1 MARGQVRSS
10 RAEPSFPSPTRVWRA
25 EKVRLAQTSVGE
37 SQRKAGTVPFRFDRE
52 NSLTIWHRPTQKEK
66 VAPESRVHSGE
77 MKPGLGLTMVCSG
90 ANLLKEL
97 IAVKEMRLNKAYLD
111 FFYLIIEKCITAN

>member
-1 MARGQVRSS
+1 MWTVVLFQG
-10 RAEPSFPSPTRVWRA
+10 F
-25 EKVRLAQTSVGE
+25 GE
-37 SQRKAGTVPFRFDRE
+37 SQRKAGTVPSRFDRE
-52 NSLTIWHRPTQKEK
+52 HSLTLWHRPTQKEK

-97 IAVKEMRLNKAYLD
+97 IAVKEMRLIKAFLDLYL
-111 FFYLIIEKCITAN
+111 FNYRKAHYSELA